1 MAIADMATSDR
12 WLIAGLGNPGP
23 QYAGNRHNVGYL
35 SCDEIAGDLGATF
48 KRDKSRAFVA
58 TGTMAGTSVVL
69 AKPMSFMNVSGG
81 AVAAVRNFYKIP
93 ADRIIVIHDELD
105 LPFGAVRLKLGGGDN
120 GHNGLRSVTAALGT
134 REYHRIRI
142 GIGRPPGRMDPADFV
157 LHDFSAAERKELPE
171 ILGRAADSARL
182 LMERGLAVAQN
193 EMH

>member
-1 MAIADMATSDR
+1 MSTSDR

-23 QYAGNRHNVGYL
+23 QYAGNRHNAGYL
-35 SCDEIAGDLGATF
+35 CCDEIAGDLGVPF

-58 TGTMAGTSVVL
+58 TGTLAGASVVL
-69 AKPMSFMNVSGG
+69 AKPMSFMNASGG
-81 AVAAVRNFYKIP
+81 SVAALRNFYKIP
-93 ADRIIVIHDELD
+93 TERIIVVHDELD

-120 GHNGLRSVTAALGT
+120 GHNGLRSVTAALGS

-157 LHDFSAAERKELPE
+157 LRDFSPAERKELPE
-171 ILGRAADSARL
+171 ILGRAADSSRI

-193 EMH
+193 QVH